1 MFPLL
6 KDSSSSIT
14 LVLPC
19 TFFLQINFTA
29 SPSTPIEY
37 IPWQWSDQ
45 DILRK
50 NRLFPKVTQTWGSYT
65 MSINSHMP
73 NNMCPV
79 LRVCGLVVRGASSLT
94 VAQDV
99 VRISTSGVYICVRM
113 SLGKENGLLT
123 FIFIFSKAIVTP
135 TCGPRKKPNHA
146 KFFSSTPTRYQ
157 KTQACSYCLC
167 LFAIFSLGLVML
179 SSRKIMSITALG

>member
-6 KDSSSSIT
+6 KDLSSSIT

-29 SPSTPIEY
+29 SPITPIEY

-65 MSINSHMP
+65 MPINSHMP
-73 NNMCPV
+73 NNVCPV
-79 LRVCGLVVRGASSLT
+79 FSVCGLVVQCASSFT
-94 VAQDV
+94 VAQNV
-99 VRISTSGVYICVRM
+99 VRISTSGVCICVLM

-123 FIFIFSKAIVTP
+123 FIY
-135 TCGPRKKPNHA
+135 
-146 KFFSSTPTRYQ
+146 FFPKQLWHLPVDQGKNQIMPDSLVPHEHRYQ
-157 KTQACSYCLC
+157 KQNQTKIQINNNDNKTPQACISWFC
-167 LFAIFSLGLVML
+167 LFAIFRIWG
-179 SSRKIMSITALG
+179 